1 MWWGD
6 ALYHKSGSLFDSSDC
21 QTSTDDESEYKTK
34 YTTIWKYIKEQD
46 MLQDMF
52 RTQKIA
58 LLEEGVP
65 AGEARQ
71 AANRYILPTV
81 RRNIRRGYNTN

>member
-1 MWWGD
+1 
-6 ALYHKSGSLFDSSDC
+6 
-21 QTSTDDESEYKTK
+21 
-34 YTTIWKYIKEQD
+34 

-52 RTQKIA
+52 RTKKIA

-81 RRNIRRGYNTN
+81 RRNIRRGYYTN